1 MAIPKSAE
9 QQKKPK
15 GLLHKLKNSAI
26 FWLLVVIGISVL
38 VVYLIIGIST
48 LLSKGH
54 WPGF

>member
-15 GLLHKLKNSAI
+15 GFFHKLKNSAI
-26 FWLLVVIGISVL
+26 FWLLVIIGISVL

-48 LLSKGH
+48 LLSRGH
-54 WPGF
+54 WPGL